1 MEVGLVGLLRAAWI
15 AGTLPILIAS
25 VPSSRLRGFRDAML
39 GFAKRG
45 KIMQSSSQVSDSLFL
60 VGPVWMQR
68 NCREKR
74 RKEMKILSLPS
85 LLFGFG

>member
-1 MEVGLVGLLRAAWI
+1 MEVGLVRVLRAAWV

-45 KIMQSSSQVSDSLFL
+45 KIMQSSSQVSDSLFHASVFRFLFL
-60 VGPVWMQR
+60 VGPVWLQR
-68 NCREKR
+68 N
-74 RKEMKILSLPS
+74 
-85 LLFGFG
+85 

>member
-1 MEVGLVGLLRAAWI
+1 
-15 AGTLPILIAS
+15 
-25 VPSSRLRGFRDAML
+25 L

-68 NCREKR
+68 NCRETR

>member
-1 MEVGLVGLLRAAWI
+1 MEVGLVRVLRAAWV

-45 KIMQSSSQVSDSLFL
+45 KIMQSSSQVNDSLFL

-74 RKEMKILSLPS
+74 RKEMKILSLPC